1 MDTITITHS
10 HGFFSCCSIRLD
22 AIINFINI
30 NKEFPLIVD
39 SSKQFTWYKQLN
51 CDDDITYEYFEHSD
65 NMGKNIV
72 FDDSVNIDYS
82 HYYQYI
88 DYSLL
93 DFNQICPIVLKYF
106 YPSNQIVDII
116 KRMEEKYNLD
126 YDNICVLFY
135 RGNDKNSETTICGYN
150 DYIEYAQR
158 MLQQKPN
165 IRFLIQSDETEFIEL
180 MIHTFPHN
188 SFFFKDEIRHMNKC
202 DNLTVDVY
210 YINLNHIA
218 SKYYL
223 GITIIMSKCE
233 YIICGSGNCSIWIVL
248 YRGNN
253 TNVYQNLDNRWLK
266 QN

>member
-1 MDTITITHS
+1 MSITITHS
-10 HGFFSCCSIRLD
+10 SGFFSCCSIRLD
-22 AIINFINI
+22 AIIYFINI

-39 SSKQFTWYKQLN
+39 SSKQFSWYKPLN
-51 CDDDITYEYFEHSD
+51 YDGDITYEYFEHSD

-72 FDDSVNIDYS
+72 LNDSVNIDYFQN
-82 HYYQYI
+82 YQFI

-135 RGNDKNSETTICGYN
+135 RGNDKNLETTICGYN

-202 DNLTVDVY
+202 DNSTVDVY
-210 YINLNHIA
+210 YTHLNHNA

-248 YRGNN
+248 YRGN
-253 TNVYQNLDNRWLK
+253 TKNVYQNLNNHWLK